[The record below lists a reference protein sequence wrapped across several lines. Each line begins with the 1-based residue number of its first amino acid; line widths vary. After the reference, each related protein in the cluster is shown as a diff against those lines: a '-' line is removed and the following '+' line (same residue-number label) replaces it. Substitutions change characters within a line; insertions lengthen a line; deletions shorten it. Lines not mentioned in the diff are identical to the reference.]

1 MNLSLEWI
9 PMISKK
15 VGKIIR
21 IIWNKETD
29 SVQLVME
36 IIDQQYKSRIIH
48 NKDLEDIITFE
59 GKDVM
64 VIASKSRK
72 E

>member
-1 MNLSLEWI
+1 MT
-9 PMISKK
+9 SKS

-21 IIWNKETD
+21 VLWDKEKD
-29 SVQLVME
+29 SVQIVME
-36 IIDQQYKSRIIH
+36 ITDPQFKARVIH
-48 NKDLEDIITFE
+48 NKNLEDVLTFE

-64 VIASKSRK
+64 VVASKRRQ